1 LLAKYYSTAAE
12 LSNFTYTSIIF
23 KASFNDA
30 LRFSGL
36 SIHSKD
42 NLSSKFEITMLSY
55 MERD

>member
-36 SIHSKD
+36 SIYSKE
-42 NLSSKFEITMLSY
+42 NLSSKFEIGSITAI
-55 MERD
+55 R